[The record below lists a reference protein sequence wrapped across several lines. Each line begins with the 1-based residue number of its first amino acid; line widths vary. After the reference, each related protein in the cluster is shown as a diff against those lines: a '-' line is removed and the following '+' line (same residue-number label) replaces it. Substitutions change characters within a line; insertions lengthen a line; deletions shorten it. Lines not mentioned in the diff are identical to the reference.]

1 MINSSVAFPE
11 RCSSISLK
19 IGSFWSLF
27 LSHVLLVCFTG
38 IFVSRYLLLLCFYLL
53 FFIIFIVLFILWE
66 FHIMSFD
73 HIQFLLSSQLL
84 PHPPPHPPP
93 QLLFPHLNKP
103 KTSHQICA
111 GFILLGMRLSNGLV
125 HLQGY
130 WCLLC
135 VLNFCLS

>member
-27 LSHVLLVCFTG
+27 LSHVLLVYFTG
-38 IFVSRYLLLLCFYLL
+38 IFVSRYLLLLCFCLL

-84 PHPPPHPPP
+84 PHPPPHPLPTP
-93 QLLFPHLNKP
+93 VPTLKQTKNIPSNLCWFHTPRYEVIQWIGP
-103 KTSHQICA
+103 ST
-111 GFILLGMRLSNGLV
+111 GILVSS
-125 HLQGY
+125 
-130 WCLLC
+130 LC
-135 VLNFCLS
+135 P